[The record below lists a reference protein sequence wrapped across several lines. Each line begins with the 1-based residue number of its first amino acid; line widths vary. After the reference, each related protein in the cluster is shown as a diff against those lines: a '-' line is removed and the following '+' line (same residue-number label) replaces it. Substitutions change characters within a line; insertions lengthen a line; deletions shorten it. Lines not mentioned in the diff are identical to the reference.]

1 MREVMVVEVAGWL
14 ALLLSPRHCQRAGPH
29 GPAED
34 SPLSPAR
41 GMPRL
46 CCPLTA
52 TGAPPLL
59 LSSSSSPPLPPPS
72 SPSLAS
78 PPPPAPTSRWL
89 SPRPELGRPPAGL
102 SLPPTPHPALRL
114 SPRPLQVCPRAPPGA
129 ESPALGLPRPQSSSV
144 PGLSCR
150 HLRPGGTLFWGER
163 WILRHLLPPRGLSIL
178 VQ

>member
-1 MREVMVVEVAGWL
+1 MEVAGWL

-89 SPRPELGRPPAGL
+89 SPRPELGRPPSARGRRRGP
-102 SLPPTPHPALRL
+102 SRL
-114 SPRPLQVCPRAPPGA
+114 LWASGGHSHLQ
-129 ESPALGLPRPQSSSV
+129 S

-150 HLRPGGTLFWGER
+150 HLRPGGTLFWGGA
-163 WILRHLLPPRGLSIL
+163 LDFASSPPAPRSLHPGAVTAVQPREEDEDALGGGLGSR
-178 VQ
+178 